1 MSRGESVGL
10 GRSAASASP
19 SANSGGSADDHFTD
33 RVLRRPALISIA
45 VLAALISLTPV
56 AAADGSGGAAAFS
69 EPELERIDC
78 VAPKGETCST
88 AQVPAGALVRMLG
101 TDLRRVRQVVFR
113 GGSGTR
119 DDVKAR
125 VTHAGTRHADVQVP
139 GKARTGPL
147 DLVVRGGTTTRA
159 VRRLVVETLALPAA
173 QGESADH
180 VFPIQGRHDVGQ
192 SETNNFGGGRGHQGQ
207 DMFAACGTPMVAA
220 QGGTVRIAK
229 ANHPRAGNYLV
240 ITGATSGLDYVYMHL
255 QAPPTVETGDPVLT
269 GQPLGAV
276 GDSGNASGCHLH
288 FELWS
293 SPGWYRGGSP
303 MDPLPHV
310 REWDPDH

>member
-1 MSRGESVGL
+1 MSRGESVDL

-19 SANSGGSADDHFTD
+19 SANSGGSADDHISD
-33 RVLRRPALISIA
+33 RVLHRPALISIA
-45 VLAALISLTPV
+45 AITTLLSWTPAAT
-56 AAADGSGGAAAFS
+56 ADGSGGAAAFA

-78 VAPKGETCST
+78 IAPKDETCST
-88 AQVPAGALVRMLG
+88 TQVPAGAQVRMLG

-113 GGSGTR
+113 GGSGAR

-147 DLVVRGGTTTRA
+147 DLVMRGGSTTRA
-159 VRRLVVETLALPAA
+159 VPRLVVETPALAAA
-173 QGESADH
+173 QSADH

-229 ANHPRAGNYLV
+229 ADHPRAGNYLV
-240 ITGATSGLDYVYMHL
+240 ITGETSGLDYVYMHL
-255 QAPPTVETGDPVLT
+255 QAPPTVETGDSVAT
-269 GQPLGAV
+269 GQSLGAV
-276 GDSGNASGCHLH
+276 GDTGNASGCHLH

-293 SPGWYRGGSP
+293 APGWYRGGSP

-310 REWDPDH
+310 RAWDPDH

>member
-1 MSRGESVGL
+1 MAGQ
-10 GRSAASASP
+10 
-19 SANSGGSADDHFTD
+19 
-33 RVLRRPALISIA
+33 
-45 VLAALISLTPV
+45 
-56 AAADGSGGAAAFS
+56 SGGAVAFAQ
-69 EPELERIDC
+69 PELERIDC

-88 AQVPAGALVRMLG
+88 TQVPAGAQVRMLG

-119 DDVKAR
+119 DDVTAG

-147 DLVVRGGTTTRA
+147 DLVARGGTTTRA
-159 VRRLVVETLALPAA
+159 VRRLVVETLARPVA
-173 QGESADH
+173 QSADH

-192 SETNNFGGGRGHQGQ
+192 TETNNFGGGRGHQGQ
-207 DMFAACGTPMVAA
+207 DMFAACGTRMVAA
-220 QGGTVRIAK
+220 QGGTVRLAK

-240 ITGATSGLDYVYMHL
+240 ITGKTSGLDYVYMHL
-255 QAPPTVETGDPVLT
+255 QAPPTVKTGDTVAT

-276 GDSGNASGCHLH
+276 GDTGNASGCHLH

-303 MDPLPHV
+303 IDPLPQV
-310 REWDPDH
+310 RAWDPDH